1 MNTEFIETVNVAP
14 IYIALLGLMFV
25 PMTMIIGFYRFK
37 NKIDI
42 GDNGDKKL
50 FRMIRSQANFVE
62 TVPIAAILLLTM
74 DLLGASDALIH
85 AMGATLVISR
95 LLHYVGLSRL
105 GPFIAR
111 PLGMI
116 GTFTVYVV
124 CSIAVFYVLI

>member
-1 MNTEFIETVNVAP
+1 LNTEFIETVNVAP